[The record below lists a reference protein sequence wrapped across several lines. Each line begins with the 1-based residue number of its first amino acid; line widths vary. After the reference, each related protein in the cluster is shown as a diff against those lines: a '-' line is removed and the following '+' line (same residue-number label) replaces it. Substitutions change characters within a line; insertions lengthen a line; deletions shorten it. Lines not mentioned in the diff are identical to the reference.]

1 MRLPPSL
8 KWRGCTDGRK
18 VADDPALLQQGKSD
32 IAACDA
38 NLDSGT
44 PTVSAR
50 GCDAPRKDTCWFKG
64 IRQRTCARH
73 TLPLPNAVLP
83 TDKITPGEPT
93 SQARSVDFDRS
104 FDDCRFAIT
113 DAALRL
119 AAKMSQEQ
127 LGKSLGVTFRV

>member
-1 MRLPPSL
+1 LILLSGCVTTSTLPEMA
-8 KWRGCTDGRK
+8 WVRTDGRK
-18 VADDPALLQQGKSD
+18 IADDPALRSKERAILLLAMPIS
-32 IAACDA
+32 IAERQPHRRADA
-38 NLDSGT
+38 W
-44 PTVSAR
+44 
-50 GCDAPRKDTCWFKG
+50 PRKDTCWFKG

-113 DAALRL
+113 DAL
-119 AAKMSQEQ
+119 
-127 LGKSLGVTFRV
+127 